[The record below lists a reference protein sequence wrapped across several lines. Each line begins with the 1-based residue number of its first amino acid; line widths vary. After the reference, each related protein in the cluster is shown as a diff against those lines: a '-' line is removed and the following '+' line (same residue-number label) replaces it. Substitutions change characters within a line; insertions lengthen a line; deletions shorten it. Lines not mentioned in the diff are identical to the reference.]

1 MALDNSIPVAN
12 NYRKYFYFV
21 FKLGKPVLLGGKG
34 MAEQYACISR
44 YLWHKK
50 NEIKHFYEKASL
62 KYNYPKHDKWSLE
75 HMDRKAEH
83 RIVPM
88 LLQ

>member
-1 MALDNSIPVAN
+1 MRRKKEHVALDNSIPVAN

-62 KYNYPKHDKWSLE
+62 KYNYPKHDK
-75 HMDRKAEH
+75 
-83 RIVPM
+83 
-88 LLQ
+88 